1 MSNSFTILTVCT
13 GNICRSPLAKQL
25 LGLELPGADII
36 RVDSA
41 GVQAMVDSPMPEQSL
56 EIARKQGV
64 KTPEEHRA
72 KQITEEL
79 INQSDLI
86 LAMDRG
92 HRKSIVQLSP
102 RATRKVFTVVDL
114 ARLIE
119 ATTDADLQEE
129 LNLAGDS
136 VIKRLH
142 ATVEAARLSRSELNP
157 LDNPS
162 DEDIVDPYGKSQSIY
177 EASAGQLIPT
187 IRLIASYLNKAWES
201 A

>member
-25 LGLELPGADII
+25 LELELPEADII
-36 RVDSA
+36 CVDSA

-72 KQITEEL
+72 KQITQEL

-86 LAMDRG
+86 LALDRG

-136 VIKRLH
+136 VIERLH

-157 LDNPS
+157 LDNPA
-162 DEDIVDPYGKSQSIY
+162 DEDIVDPYGKSQSVY
-177 EASAGQLIPT
+177 EASASQLIPA
-187 IRLIASYLNKAWES
+187 IRLIASYLNKALES

>member
-25 LGLELPGADII
+25 LELELPGADII
-36 RVDSA
+36 CVDSA

-72 KQITEEL
+72 KQITQEL

-136 VIKRLH
+136 VIDRLH

-157 LDNPS
+157 LDNPA

-177 EASAGQLIPT
+177 EASASQLIPA
-187 IRLIASYLNKAWES
+187 IRLIASYLNKALES

>member
-1 MSNSFTILTVCT
+1 MSTSFTILTVCT

-25 LGLELPGADII
+25 LELELTGADII

-41 GVQAMVDSPMPEQSL
+41 GVQAMVDLPMPEQSL
-56 EIARKQGV
+56 EIARKQGIEN
-64 KTPEEHRA
+64 PEEHRA

-86 LAMDRG
+86 LALDRG

-136 VIKRLH
+136 VIDRLH

-157 LDNPS
+157 LDNPA
-162 DEDIVDPYGKSQSIY
+162 DEDIVDPYGKSQSVY